1 MQKIGFTKNYRIIY
15 ITSIGRMIFKFLYHK
30 GGINSVKPIQGRSL
44 TVKTTFS
51 KEYKIF
57 IFGLLISR
65 IGDSLYTFALP
76 WIAYQLTGSAVIMSS
91 LFAINVLPIVLF
103 GPLVGVII
111 DRYDRK
117 KLLLVADITNII
129 LVSLVPILHSL
140 HLLEIWHLY
149 IITFMLAVMS
159 MLLM

>member
-1 MQKIGFTKNYRIIY
+1 
-15 ITSIGRMIFKFLYHK
+15 
-30 GGINSVKPIQGRSL
+30 
-44 TVKTTFS
+44 
-51 KEYKIF
+51 
-57 IFGLLISR
+57 
-65 IGDSLYTFALP
+65 
-76 WIAYQLTGSAVIMSS
+76 MSS

-117 KLLLVADITNII
+117 VTLVADITNII
-129 LVSLVPILHSL
+129 LVSFVPILHSL

>member
-1 MQKIGFTKNYRIIY
+1 M
-15 ITSIGRMIFKFLYHK
+15 
-30 GGINSVKPIQGRSL
+30 
-44 TVKTTFS
+44 
-51 KEYKIF
+51 
-57 IFGLLISR
+57 GLLISR

>member
-1 MQKIGFTKNYRIIY
+1 MK
-15 ITSIGRMIFKFLYHK
+15 L
-30 GGINSVKPIQGRSL
+30 IQERSL

-65 IGDSLYTFALP
+65 IGDSFYTFALP

-129 LVSLVPILHSL
+129 LVSFVPILHSL